1 MCATFTVLWI
11 LCVWGEHVLTFPF
24 GQNMR
29 RLCEPR
35 ESLNREHES
44 FPHGFPLHRITLESD
59 RAPCFHLHHQK
70 GASVPPA
77 IIKGPIQPARD
88 DRITLRPKTKL
99 SLPLVSPVPP
109 ILHFRCLSGHAIW
122 ASSAFKFSWEFHIYK
137 LGSRNYNVRCV
148 QIILVQD
155 GMGKKQPF
163 TLLQVCVPSEWFWNW
178 ISLWKWILIFQGIK
192 TVLKKVQNF
201 PTQDIVVRFMCVQL
215 LNMIFLI
222 WLQCSI
228 TLALFFSAWMHS
240 ESPSD
245 TSTWNSLSKKVR
257 HPFSSQNFYSQI

>member
-1 MCATFTVLWI
+1 M
-11 LCVWGEHVLTFPF
+11 LTFPF

-35 ESLNREHES
+35 ESLNRERES

-109 ILHFRCLSGHAIW
+109 ILHFRCLATLSELVVH
-122 ASSAFKFSWEFHIYK
+122 SSPPGNFIFTSWEVVITMSDAFKSFWCKMAWERNSHSPYYKYVYHQNDFETEFHFE
-137 LGSRNYNVRCV
+137 NE
-148 QIILVQD
+148 
-155 GMGKKQPF
+155 F
-163 TLLQVCVPSEWFWNW
+163 
-178 ISLWKWILIFQGIK
+178 
-192 TVLKKVQNF
+192 
-201 PTQDIVVRFMCVQL
+201 
-215 LNMIFLI
+215 
-222 WLQCSI
+222 
-228 TLALFFSAWMHS
+228 
-240 ESPSD
+240 
-245 TSTWNSLSKKVR
+245 
-257 HPFSSQNFYSQI
+257 

>member
-11 LCVWGEHVLTFPF
+11 LCVWGEHVLMFPF

-35 ESLNREHES
+35 ESLNRERES

-122 ASSAFKFSWEFHIYK
+122 ASSAFKSSWEFHIYK

-178 ISLWKWILIFQGIK
+178 ISLWKWIDISRY
-192 TVLKKVQNF
+192 QNCFKESPEF
-201 PTQDIVVRFMCVQL
+201 PHSRHCGEVHV
-215 LNMIFLI
+215 
-222 WLQCSI
+222 CS
-228 TLALFFSAWMHS
+228 TAKYDLSDMTSMQHNTCFVFFSMNALWK
-240 ESPSD
+240 PF
-245 TSTWNSLSKKVR
+245 WYF
-257 HPFSSQNFYSQI
+257 HPKQFE

>member
-1 MCATFTVLWI
+1 M
-11 LCVWGEHVLTFPF
+11 LCVLHSQYYESCVFEVNTCSRSHLDRTWEDYMSHV
-24 GQNMR
+24 
-29 RLCEPR
+29 
-35 ESLNREHES
+35 SLNRERES

-109 ILHFRCLSGHAIW
+109 ILHFRCLSGHVIW
-122 ASSAFKFSWEFHIYK
+122 ASSAFKSSWEFHIYK
-137 LGSRNYNVRCV
+137 LGSQCQMRSNHFGARWHGKETAIHLITSMCT
-148 QIILVQD
+148 IRMIL
-155 GMGKKQPF
+155 KLNF
-163 TLLQVCVPSEWFWNW
+163 TLKMNFDISRYQNCFKESPEFPHSRHCGEVHVCSTSKYDLSGMTSMQHNTCFV
-178 ISLWKWILIFQGIK
+178 
-192 TVLKKVQNF
+192 
-201 PTQDIVVRFMCVQL
+201 
-215 LNMIFLI
+215 
-222 WLQCSI
+222 
-228 TLALFFSAWMHS
+228 FSAWTHS